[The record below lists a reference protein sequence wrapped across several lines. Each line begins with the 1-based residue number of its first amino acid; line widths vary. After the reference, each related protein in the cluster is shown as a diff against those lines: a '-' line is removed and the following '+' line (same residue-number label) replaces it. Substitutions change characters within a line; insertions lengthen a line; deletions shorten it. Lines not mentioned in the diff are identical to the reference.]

1 MIDMQY
7 AQSLEQLQH
16 SLRPLREQLVKHEV
30 YRSIETQ
37 NDLRTFMEHHVF
49 AVWDF
54 MSLLKALQIRLT
66 GVTLPWTPQ
75 GDPNIRRLI
84 NEIVLEEESDEDG
97 QGGYISH
104 FELYRTAMAQCGAD
118 TSKIDKFV
126 ERLGR
131 RDSVYQALE
140 SAAVPDDAKAFVT
153 ATWGIIQSNSTPSI
167 AAAFTF
173 GREDLIPDMFRA
185 LVGDLHDRSPGPWD
199 RLRFYLERHIQLD
212 EDRHIPMA
220 RQMLATLC
228 GDDEAKWREAD
239 EAARTAISARI
250 ALWDGVTKH
259 LH

>member
-7 AQSLEQLQH
+7 GQSLEQLQH

-131 RDSVYQALE
+131 RREGFRYDYVGHHPVEL
-140 SAAVPDDAKAFVT
+140 DAIDRRRLYLRTRGTDPGYV
-153 ATWGIIQSNSTPSI
+153 QSSS
-167 AAAFTF
+167 
-173 GREDLIPDMFRA
+173 G
-185 LVGDLHDRSPGPWD
+185 G
-199 RLRFYLERHIQLD
+199 
-212 EDRHIPMA
+212 
-220 RQMLATLC
+220 
-228 GDDEAKWREAD
+228 
-239 EAARTAISARI
+239 SARPFPGAVGSS
-250 ALWDGVTKH
+250 ALLFGASYPAGRRSSHSHGATNACH
-259 LH
+259 TMRRR